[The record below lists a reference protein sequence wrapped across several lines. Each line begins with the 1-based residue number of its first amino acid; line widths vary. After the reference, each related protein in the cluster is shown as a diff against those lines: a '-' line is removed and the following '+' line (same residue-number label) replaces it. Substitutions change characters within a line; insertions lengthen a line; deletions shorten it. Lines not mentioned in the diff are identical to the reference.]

1 MLFNKISG
9 AILAVVLAIMALA
22 TFSDVVFGKAHHGGH
37 HEDDEHSLNEKIAE
51 TFSYYIEVSDGGEG
65 AAEEEEVFDLGAML
79 AAADVSKGE
88 RSFKA
93 KCSSCHTIE
102 DGGANGT
109 GPNLHDVVG
118 RPVASHAGFGY
129 SSAMQA
135 HAAERPEWDYQHLND
150 FLMNP
155 KGVVSGTAM
164 AFAGLRRDPERADV
178 IAYLASVNAA
188 APAFPEPLPEE
199 AEGEEEG
206 EAAEGEATE
215 VSADESEA
223 VDGDITATVEGAADE
238 TTAAV
243 EEVGVEIEETAGEAA
258 EAVEDAAGEAEE
270 TAEEA
275 EEATEE

>member
-150 FLMNP
+150 FLLNP

-206 EAAEGEATE
+206 EAAEAEEGAEATE
-215 VSADESEA
+215 GEEA
-223 VDGDITATVEGAADE
+223 TEAVEGAAEE
-238 TTAAV
+238 TGEAVEDAAV
-243 EEVGVEIEETAGEAA
+243 EAEETAGEAA

-270 TAEEA
+270 AVEETA

>member
-150 FLMNP
+150 FLLNP

-178 IAYLASVNAA
+178 LAYLASVNAA

-206 EAAEGEATE
+206 EAAEGEEGAEATE
-215 VSADESEA
+215 GEEA
-223 VDGDITATVEGAADE
+223 TEAVEGAAEE
-238 TTAAV
+238 TGEAVEDAAV
-243 EEVGVEIEETAGEAA
+243 EAEETAGEAA

-270 TAEEA
+270 AVEETAEEA